1 VKKRSLVDDL
11 NARSE
16 NPGAGHRG
24 VELAKSKAGVLKAGV
39 LDAGADLPTRAV
51 AGMWLLEELKKK
63 VMARNTVLGNI
74 HRDAASSDAPRF
86 LRMYQTDVDMI
97 LWVMTCCGLVEVD
110 EQVQRIAAVP
120 SDMRDTFS
128 RVLGRR

>member
-1 VKKRSLVDDL
+1 
-11 NARSE
+11 
-16 NPGAGHRG
+16 
-24 VELAKSKAGVLKAGV
+24 
-39 LDAGADLPTRAV
+39 
-51 AGMWLLEELKKK
+51 MWLLEELKKK

-74 HRDAASSDAPRF
+74 HRDAASSDASRF

-128 RVLGRR
+128 RVLEVPRRR

>member
-1 VKKRSLVDDL
+1 MNQVGKNRRAGNRVG
-11 NARSE
+11 
-16 NPGAGHRG
+16 GAGDL
-24 VELAKSKAGVLKAGV
+24 EAGVSN
-39 LDAGADLPTRAV
+39 AGAGEIGNAPLRAV
-51 AGMWLLEELKKK
+51 ASVWLLEELKKK

-86 LRMYQTDVDMI
+86 LKMYQTDVDML
-97 LWVMTCCGLVEVD
+97 LWVVTCCGLVEVD
-110 EQVQRIAAVP
+110 EQAQRIAAIP